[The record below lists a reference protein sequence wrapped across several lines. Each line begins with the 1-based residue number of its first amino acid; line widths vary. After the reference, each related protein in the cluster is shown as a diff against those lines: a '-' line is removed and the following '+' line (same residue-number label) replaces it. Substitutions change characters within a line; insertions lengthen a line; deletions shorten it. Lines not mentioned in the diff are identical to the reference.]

1 MPLKLFLT
9 LTLCLALSPIAAGE
23 RDAHSRGEEKKIV
36 NDIFWD
42 TVDGR
47 PIYSQGG
54 GIFRYPDAE
63 TGEMH
68 YYWYGVRYAEA
79 ARYREDPSVTWP
91 RCTFEAVTCYRS
103 DNLVD
108 WTFVGDVLT
117 REEVD
122 KYGRAGWVGRM
133 GVAYLP
139 EWNKYV
145 LLVQHDNGVL
155 FALSDKP
162 DGHFTWHRR
171 ITMEKI
177 IGTPNTGDQTV
188 FVDEDTGKSYLIY
201 SYGRGR
207 NRIYVSE
214 IGVRDGR
221 VDLLDC
227 TQVFKGAGREGNCL
241 FKYKGRYYMCA
252 SNLYGWDSSF
262 AYYLVADDI
271 RGPYEPVN
279 DMQIMPG
286 CADDYAH
293 ITQTGFFYTLRGTH
307 QETVL
312 YCGDRWAD
320 FAGNGLGYNQWCPL
334 SFDGK
339 EPYFNSLN
347 AWYLNAETGEWR
359 VAEENNYVKNGSFEA
374 DRRPIPCPAKPVQDF
389 LLGWTTEVVKGN
401 AVKVGDDDSPRLN
414 YENTADDR
422 KTVIGEKSLYM
433 SDKVDFER
441 RVFQTI
447 ASTPYVSLPDG
458 VYTLEARL
466 KHSDGFDRFEMYAE
480 SGDRRYA
487 CRIKGES
494 AAWKKITIKRVKVKD
509 GKVEI
514 GFYAN
519 ARAGAWACIDDVVLS
534 QRR

>member
-9 LTLCLALSPIAAGE
+9 LVLSLALSPIAAGE

-188 FVDEDTGKSYLIY
+188 FVDEDAGKSYLIY

-458 VYTLEARL
+458 LYTLEVRL

-534 QRR
+534 KRR

>member
-9 LTLCLALSPIAAGE
+9 LVLSLALSPIAAGE

-534 QRR
+534 KRR

>member
-1 MPLKLFLT
+1 MNVRYFVT
-9 LTLCLALSPIAAGE
+9 LILCLAAGTVAAGE
-23 RDAHSRGEEKKIV
+23 QVTDSLGEEKKIV

-63 TGEMH
+63 TGERH

-79 ARYREDPSVTWP
+79 RQYREDPSVTWP
-91 RCTFEAVTCYRS
+91 QCTFEAVTCYRS

-117 REEVD
+117 REEVTRH
-122 KYGRAGWVGRM
+122 GHAGWVGRL

-139 EWNKYV
+139 EWNRYV
-145 LLVQHDNGVL
+145 LLVQNNDGVL
-155 FALSDKP
+155 FALSDTP
-162 DGHFTWHRR
+162 TGPFTWHRR
-171 ITMEKI
+171 ISMKEM

-214 IGVRDGR
+214 IGVRDGQA
-221 VDLLDC
+221 DLLDC
-227 TQVFKGAGREGNCL
+227 TQIFKGAGREGNCL
-241 FKYKGRYYMCA
+241 FKYKGRYYMFA

-271 RGPYEPVN
+271 RGPYEPLN

-293 ITQTGFFYTLRGTH
+293 VTQTGFFYTVRGTRE
-307 QETVL
+307 ETVL

-339 EPYFNSLN
+339 EPYFNSLH
-347 AWYLNAETGEWR
+347 AWYLNAGTGEWR

-374 DRRPIPCPAKPVQDF
+374 DRRPIPCPAKPVQDY
-389 LLGWTTEVVKGN
+389 LLGWATEVVKGN

-422 KTVIGEKSLYM
+422 KQVIGEKSLYI

-441 RVFQTI
+441 HVFQTVE
-447 ASTPYVSLPDG
+447 SSPYVDLPDG
-458 VYTLEARL
+458 VYRLEARL
-466 KHSDGFDRFEMYAE
+466 KNSEGFERFEMYAQCGE
-480 SGDRRYA
+480 KRYT
-487 CRIKGES
+487 C
-494 AAWKKITIKRVKVKD
+494 RVKKASPTWRTIEIARVRVRG

-514 GFYAN
+514 GFRAK
-519 ARAGAWACIDDVVLS
+519 AVAGAWACIDDVTFV
-534 QRR
+534 RR

>member
-155 FALSDKP
+155 FALSDRP
-162 DGHFTWHRR
+162 DGHFAWHRR

-320 FAGNGLGYNQWCPL
+320 FAGNGLGYNQWSPL

>member
-1 MPLKLFLT
+1 MT
-9 LTLCLALSPIAAGE
+9 LILCLAAGTVAAGE
-23 RDAHSRGEEKKIV
+23 QVTDSLGEEKKIV

-63 TGEMH
+63 TGERH

-79 ARYREDPSVTWP
+79 RQYREDPSVPWP

-117 REEVD
+117 REEVTRH
-122 KYGRAGWVGRM
+122 GHAGWVGRL

-139 EWNKYV
+139 EWNRYV
-145 LLVQHDNGVL
+145 LLVQNNDGVL
-155 FALSDKP
+155 FALSDTP
-162 DGHFTWHRR
+162 TGPFTWHRR
-171 ITMEKI
+171 ISMKEM

-214 IGVRDGR
+214 IGVRDGQA
-221 VDLLDC
+221 DLLDC
-227 TQVFKGAGREGNCL
+227 TQIFKGAGREGNCL

-271 RGPYEPVN
+271 RGPYEPLN

-293 ITQTGFFYTLRGTH
+293 VTQTGFFYTVRGTRE
-307 QETVL
+307 ETVL

-339 EPYFNSLN
+339 EPYFNSLH
-347 AWYLNAETGEWR
+347 AWYLNAGTGEWR

-374 DRRPIPCPAKPVQDF
+374 DRRPIPCPAKPVQDY
-389 LLGWTTEVVKGN
+389 LLGWATEVVKGN

-422 KTVIGEKSLYM
+422 KQVIGEKSLYI

-441 RVFQTI
+441 HVFQTVE
-447 ASTPYVSLPDG
+447 SSPYVDLPDG
-458 VYTLEARL
+458 VYRLEARL
-466 KHSDGFDRFEMYAE
+466 KNSEGFERFEMYAQCGE
-480 SGDRRYA
+480 KRYT
-487 CRIKGES
+487 C
-494 AAWKKITIKRVKVKD
+494 RVKKASPTWRTIEIERVRVRG

-514 GFYAN
+514 GFRAK
-519 ARAGAWACIDDVVLS
+519 AVAGAWACVDDVTFV
-534 QRR
+534 RR

>member
-9 LTLCLALSPIAAGE
+9 LALCLALSPIAAGE

-534 QRR
+534 KRR

>member
-458 VYTLEARL
+458 LYTLEARL

-534 QRR
+534 KRR

>member
-9 LTLCLALSPIAAGE
+9 LALSLALSPIAAGE

-155 FALSDKP
+155 FALSDRP

-401 AVKVGDDDSPRLN
+401 AVKVGDDNSPRLN
-414 YENTADDR
+414 YENTTDDR

-441 RVFQTI
+441 RVSQTI

>member
-1 MPLKLFLT
+1 MACT
-9 LTLCLALSPIAAGE
+9 TVAAAQ
-23 RDAHSRGEEKKIV
+23 DAVADSGSFQRIE
-36 NDIFWD
+36 NDRFWTAAD
-42 TVDGR
+42 NV

-54 GIFRYPDAE
+54 GIFRFNDPK
-63 TGEMH
+63 TGQQR
-68 YYWYGVRYAEA
+68 YYWYGVRYEEAE
-79 ARYREDPSVTWP
+79 RYRNDPSVTQTGV
-91 RCTFEAVTCYRS
+91 TFQSVTCYS
-103 DNLVD
+103 STDLVN
-108 WTFVGDVLT
+108 WRFEGDVLDRDEL
-117 REEVD
+117 RENV
-122 KYGRAGWVGRM
+122 GNRSTWVGRM
-133 GVAYLP
+133 GVAYLKDIG
-139 EWNKYV
+139 KYAMFIQHAAMSSESAV
-145 LLVQHDNGVL
+145 LI
-155 FALSDKP
+155 ALSDTPTGRFK
-162 DGHFTWHRR
+162 WHRW
-171 ITMEKI
+171 ISMYDM
-177 IGTPNTGDQTV
+177 IGTHNPGDQTV

-214 IGVRDGR
+214 IGVRDGQA
-221 VDLLDC
+221 DLLDC

-271 RGPYEPVN
+271 RGPYEPLN

-286 CADDYAH
+286 CTDDYAH
-293 ITQTGFFYTLRGTH
+293 VTQTGFFYTVRGMRE
-307 QETVL
+307 ETVL

-339 EPYFNSLN
+339 EPYFNSLH
-347 AWYLNAETGEWR
+347 AWYLNAGTGEWR

-374 DRRPIPCPAKPVQDF
+374 DRRPIPCPAKPVQDY

-422 KTVIGEKSLYM
+422 KQVIGEKSLYI

-441 RVFQTI
+441 HVFQTVE
-447 ASTPYVSLPDG
+447 SSPYVDLPDG
-458 VYTLEARL
+458 VYRLEARL
-466 KHSDGFDRFEMYAE
+466 KNSEGFERFEMYAQCGE
-480 SGDRRYA
+480 KRYT
-487 CRIKGES
+487 CLV
-494 AAWKKITIKRVKVKD
+494 KKASPTWRTIEIARVRVRG

-514 GFYAN
+514 GFRAK
-519 ARAGAWACIDDVVLS
+519 AVAGAWACVDDVTFV
-534 QRR
+534 RR

>member
-9 LTLCLALSPIAAGE
+9 LVLSLALSPIAAGE

-155 FALSDKP
+155 FALSDRP

-207 NRIYVSE
+207 NRIYVSD

-262 AYYLVADDI
+262 AYYLIADDI

-339 EPYFNSLN
+339 DPYFNSLN

>member
-9 LTLCLALSPIAAGE
+9 LVLSLALSPIAAGE

-122 KYGRAGWVGRM
+122 KYGRAGWIGRM

-155 FALSDKP
+155 FALSDRP

-339 EPYFNSLN
+339 DPYFNSLN

-519 ARAGAWACIDDVVLS
+519 ARARAWACIDDVVLS

>member
-9 LTLCLALSPIAAGE
+9 LVLSLALSPIAAGE

-155 FALSDKP
+155 FALSDRP

-262 AYYLVADDI
+262 AYYLIADDI

-339 EPYFNSLN
+339 DPYFNSLN

>member
-9 LTLCLALSPIAAGE
+9 LVLSLALSPIAAGE

-155 FALSDKP
+155 FAFSDKP

-188 FVDEDTGKSYLIY
+188 FVDEDAGKSYLIY

-534 QRR
+534 KRR

>member
-9 LTLCLALSPIAAGE
+9 LVLSLALSPIAAGE

-108 WTFVGDVLT
+108 WTFAGDVLT

-162 DGHFTWHRR
+162 DGQFTWHRR

-271 RGPYEPVN
+271 RGPYEPTN

-286 CADDYAH
+286 CANDYAH

-441 RVFQTI
+441 RVSQTI

>member
-9 LTLCLALSPIAAGE
+9 LVLSLALSPIAAGE
-23 RDAHSRGEEKKIV
+23 RDAHSDGEEKKIV

-155 FALSDKP
+155 FALSDRP

-374 DRRPIPCPAKPVQDF
+374 DRPGLFLVRP
-389 LLGWTTEVVKGN
+389 
-401 AVKVGDDDSPRLN
+401 SR
-414 YENTADDR
+414 
-422 KTVIGEKSLYM
+422 
-433 SDKVDFER
+433 
-441 RVFQTI
+441 
-447 ASTPYVSLPDG
+447 
-458 VYTLEARL
+458 
-466 KHSDGFDRFEMYAE
+466 
-480 SGDRRYA
+480 
-487 CRIKGES
+487 CRIFCWGGLPR
-494 AAWKKITIKRVKVKD
+494 W
-509 GKVEI
+509 
-514 GFYAN
+514 
-519 ARAGAWACIDDVVLS
+519 
-534 QRR
+534 

>member
-9 LTLCLALSPIAAGE
+9 LVLSLALSPIAAGE

-221 VDLLDC
+221 VALLDC

-241 FKYKGRYYMCA
+241 FKYKGRYYICA

-534 QRR
+534 KRR

>member
-9 LTLCLALSPIAAGE
+9 LVLSLALSPIAAGE
-23 RDAHSRGEEKKIV
+23 RDAHSDGEEKKIV

-155 FALSDKP
+155 FALSDRP

-422 KTVIGEKSLYM
+422 KAVIGEKSLYM

-447 ASTPYVSLPDG
+447 VSTPYVSLPDG

-519 ARAGAWACIDDVVLS
+519 ARAGAWACIDDVVLL

>member
-9 LTLCLALSPIAAGE
+9 LVLSLALSPIAAGE

-122 KYGRAGWVGRM
+122 KYGRAGWIGRM

-155 FALSDKP
+155 FALSDRP

-339 EPYFNSLN
+339 DPYFNSLN

>member
-9 LTLCLALSPIAAGE
+9 LVLSLALSPIAAGE

-188 FVDEDTGKSYLIY
+188 FVDEDAGKSYLIY

-458 VYTLEARL
+458 LYTLEARL

-534 QRR
+534 KRR

>member
-1 MPLKLFLT
+1 MPIKLFLT

-339 EPYFNSLN
+339 GPYFNSLN

-534 QRR
+534 KRR

>member
-447 ASTPYVSLPDG
+447 ASTPYVSLPNG
-458 VYTLEARL
+458 LYTLEARL

-534 QRR
+534 KRR

>member
-9 LTLCLALSPIAAGE
+9 LVLSLALSPIAAGE
-23 RDAHSRGEEKKIV
+23 RYAHSRGEEKKIV

-122 KYGRAGWVGRM
+122 KYGRVGWVGRM

-155 FALSDKP
+155 FALSDRP

-347 AWYLNAETGEWR
+347 AWYLNVETGEWR

>member
-9 LTLCLALSPIAAGE
+9 LALCLALSPIAAGE

-188 FVDEDTGKSYLIY
+188 FVDEDAGKSYLIY

-339 EPYFNSLN
+339 DPYFNSLN

>member
-422 KTVIGEKSLYM
+422 KTVIGEKSLYI

-534 QRR
+534 KRR

>member
-9 LTLCLALSPIAAGE
+9 LALCLALSPIAAGE

-279 DMQIMPG
+279 DMQIMSG

-458 VYTLEARL
+458 LYTLEARL

-494 AAWKKITIKRVKVKD
+494 AAWKKITMKRVKVKD

-534 QRR
+534 KRR

>member
-9 LTLCLALSPIAAGE
+9 LALCLALSPIAAGE

-133 GVAYLP
+133 GVVYLP

-188 FVDEDTGKSYLIY
+188 FVDEDAGKSYLIY

-458 VYTLEARL
+458 LYTLEARL

>member
-9 LTLCLALSPIAAGE
+9 LVLSLALSPIAAGE

-42 TVDGR
+42 TVDGH

-155 FALSDKP
+155 FALSDRP

-214 IGVRDGR
+214 IGVCDGR

-307 QETVL
+307 QETVF

-441 RVFQTI
+441 RVSQTI

-458 VYTLEARL
+458 VYTLEAQL
-466 KHSDGFDRFEMYAE
+466 KHSDGFDHFEMYAE

>member
-9 LTLCLALSPIAAGE
+9 LALCLALSPIAAGE

-79 ARYREDPSVTWP
+79 RQYREDPSVTWP
-91 RCTFEAVTCYRS
+91 QCTFEAVTCYRS

-162 DGHFTWHRR
+162 DGHFTWYRR

-447 ASTPYVSLPDG
+447 ASTPYVLLPDG

>member
-9 LTLCLALSPIAAGE
+9 LVLSLALSPIAAGE

-117 REEVD
+117 QEEVD

-155 FALSDKP
+155 FALSDRP

-339 EPYFNSLN
+339 DPYFNSLN

>member
-9 LTLCLALSPIAAGE
+9 LALCLALSPIAAGE

-122 KYGRAGWVGRM
+122 KYGRAGWIGRM

-155 FALSDKP
+155 FALSDRP

-339 EPYFNSLN
+339 DPYFNSLN

-519 ARAGAWACIDDVVLS
+519 ARARAWACIDDVVLS

>member
-9 LTLCLALSPIAAGE
+9 LVLSLALSPIAAGE

-155 FALSDKP
+155 FALSDRP

-262 AYYLVADDI
+262 AYYLIADDI

-312 YCGDRWAD
+312 YCGDRWVD

-339 EPYFNSLN
+339 DPYFNSLN

-519 ARAGAWACIDDVVLS
+519 ARARAWACIDDVVLS

>member
-9 LTLCLALSPIAAGE
+9 LVLSLALSPIAAGE

-122 KYGRAGWVGRM
+122 KYGRAGWLGRM

-188 FVDEDTGKSYLIY
+188 FVDEDAGKSYLIY

-227 TQVFKGAGREGNCL
+227 AQVFKGAGREGNCL

-458 VYTLEARL
+458 LYTLEARL

-534 QRR
+534 KRR

>member
-9 LTLCLALSPIAAGE
+9 LALSLALSPIAAGE

-339 EPYFNSLN
+339 DPYFNSLN

-466 KHSDGFDRFEMYAE
+466 KHSNGFDRFEMYAE

-534 QRR
+534 KRR

>member
-9 LTLCLALSPIAAGE
+9 LALCLALSPIAAGE

-68 YYWYGVRYAEA
+68 YYWYGVHYAEA

-188 FVDEDTGKSYLIY
+188 FVDEDAGKSYLIY

-458 VYTLEARL
+458 LYTLEARL

>member
-188 FVDEDTGKSYLIY
+188 FVDEDAGKSYLIY

-458 VYTLEARL
+458 LYTLEARL

-534 QRR
+534 KRR

>member
-1 MPLKLFLT
+1 MNVRYFVT
-9 LTLCLALSPIAAGE
+9 LILCLAAGSVAAGE
-23 RDAHSRGEEKKIV
+23 QVTDSLGEEKKIV

-63 TGEMH
+63 TGERH

-79 ARYREDPSVTWP
+79 RQYREDPSVTWP
-91 RCTFEAVTCYRS
+91 QCTFEAVTCYRS

-117 REEVD
+117 REEVTRH
-122 KYGRAGWVGRM
+122 GHAGWVGRL

-139 EWNKYV
+139 EWNRYV
-145 LLVQHDNGVL
+145 LLVQNNDGVL
-155 FALSDKP
+155 FALSDTP
-162 DGHFTWHRR
+162 TGPFTWHRR
-171 ITMEKI
+171 ISMKEM

-214 IGVRDGR
+214 IGVRDGQA
-221 VDLLDC
+221 DLLDC

-271 RGPYEPVN
+271 RGPYEPLN

-286 CADDYAH
+286 CTDDYAH
-293 ITQTGFFYTLRGTH
+293 VTQTGFFYTVRGTRE
-307 QETVL
+307 ETVL

-339 EPYFNSLN
+339 EPYFNSLH
-347 AWYLNAETGEWR
+347 AWYLNAGTGEWR

-374 DRRPIPCPAKPVQDF
+374 DRRPIPCPAKPVQDY
-389 LLGWTTEVVKGN
+389 LLGWATEVVKGN

-422 KTVIGEKSLYM
+422 KQVIGEKSLYI

-441 RVFQTI
+441 HVFQTVE
-447 ASTPYVSLPDG
+447 SSPYVDLPDG
-458 VYTLEARL
+458 VYRLEARL
-466 KHSDGFDRFEMYAE
+466 KNSEGFERFEMYAQCGE
-480 SGDRRYA
+480 KRYT
-487 CRIKGES
+487 C
-494 AAWKKITIKRVKVKD
+494 RVKKASPTWRTIEIARVRVRG

-514 GFYAN
+514 GFRAK
-519 ARAGAWACIDDVVLS
+519 AVAGAWACIDDVTFV
-534 QRR
+534 RR